1 MNKIFIIHISVNGY
15 LGCLCFQAIV
25 NRASRNRLSV
35 AEQRVLCVYMT
46 KVVTTLLC
54 HRSNKSC

>member
-25 NRASRNRLSV
+25 NRASKK
-35 AEQRVLCVYMT
+35 QTLCSRT
-46 KVVTTLLC
+46 KSPVC
-54 HRSNKSC
+54 IYDQGSYNSIMP